1 MIASFEGINSVSYLF
16 KNNLGGRLCCTKSPC
31 IPLMQLNMLRH
42 RLMQHF
48 TKVWVNGERYVDD
61 HVSFI
66 GINARM
72 SGS

>member
-1 MIASFEGINSVSYLF
+1 MSRRPNSDYWFSSNTIYNF
-16 KNNLGGRLCCTKSPC
+16 AYTPC

-48 TKVWVNGERYVDD
+48 TRVGGNEERYVDD

-66 GINARM
+66 GINVRM